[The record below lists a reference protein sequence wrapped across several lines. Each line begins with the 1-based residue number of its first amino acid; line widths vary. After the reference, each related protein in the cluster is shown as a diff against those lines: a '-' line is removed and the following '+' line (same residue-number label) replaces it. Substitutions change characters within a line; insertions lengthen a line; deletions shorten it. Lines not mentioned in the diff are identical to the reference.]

1 MNREPTTMVEL
12 FGGSEVSAIENP
24 YPVFE
29 RLRHEDPVVPI
40 RTLAGHITHLLT
52 RYDDVFTALQDD
64 SVFSNKS
71 NARGISLVMGR
82 TIVEMDGDEHL
93 HHRKLIRPNFAPRV
107 VRAEEFKSVVTR
119 VGDELVDAFAGR
131 GRADLVAEFTYTF
144 PIRVLS
150 DLLGLPIEDYE
161 TFHRWAID
169 LTQIGRDP
177 ERGLRGAQNLADY
190 LGPVLAQRRRLPEDD
205 LITSLAQAEI
215 EGHQLTDEEII
226 SFLRL
231 LIVAGAETTFHL
243 IGTMMYALLGQ
254 PETLERVRDDRA
266 LLERVMAEALRW
278 DSPIQLTTRE
288 TTASVVIS
296 GVELPAGSDILTAIG
311 SANRDQTRH
320 TKPDEFDI
328 DRNGPDHIAFGFG
341 RHFCIG
347 ARLAHT
353 EAIVA
358 MNLLLDRLPDV
369 RFDPDAEQSGIVGLA
384 FRGPQRLPVVFDA

>member
-1 MNREPTTMVEL
+1 MVEL

-24 YPVFE
+24 YPIFE
-29 RLRHEDPVVPI
+29 RLRHEAPVVPI
-40 RTLAGHITHLLT
+40 RTLAGHVTHLLT
-52 RYDDVFTALQDD
+52 RYDDVFAALQDD

-82 TIVEMDGDEHL
+82 TIIEMDGDEHL
-93 HHRKLIRPNFAPRV
+93 RHRKLIRPNFAPRV
-107 VRAEEFKSVVTR
+107 VRAEEFKTVVAR

-150 DLLGLPIEDYE
+150 DLLGLPIEDYD

-177 ERGLRGAQNLADY
+177 ERGLQGAQNLAEY
-190 LGPVLAQRRRLPEDD
+190 LLPIVEQRRRVAEDD

-243 IGTMMYALLGQ
+243 IGTMMYALLGR
-254 PETLERVRDDRA
+254 PETLERVRADRT

-288 TTASVVIS
+288 TTAPVVIS
-296 GVELPAGSDILTAIG
+296 GVELPAGADILTGIG
-311 SANRDQTRH
+311 SANRDETRH
-320 TKPDEFDI
+320 MKPDEFDI
-328 DRNGPDHIAFGFG
+328 DRKGPDHIAFGFG

-358 MNLLLDRLPDV
+358 MNILLDRLPRV